1 MYYTEFSSAVGPR
14 KVETDLLFPKEEIS
28 FLQQNCKKD
37 AYFALLSARSDTAQ
51 KKQFCFPVEKM
62 DWVIDHLDVKADTW
76 ISQSTFFAPS
86 RRIVCLSG
94 ISSLFLDLDYY
105 KTDWGKN
112 KTPDDVKADTWISQ
126 STFFAPSRRIVC
138 LSGISSLFLDLD
150 YYKTDWGK
158 NKTPEEAAN
167 HFVRICQEVGIPI
180 PSLIVFSG
188 RGLQIKW
195 LLSYNIPRAALPR
208 WNLAQQKICRRLAPY
223 GADANALDAAR
234 VLRVLHTTNTRS
246 GRLVRAVFVNSDID
260 GPVRYNFEDLC
271 NALFEFR
278 RDELISSDTILE
290 EFSKRAQKPILK
302 GLEAFNLNT
311 LNFARADDLLNIIQ
325 ARGGIAAGNRMNWL
339 LYTASFLALS
349 HQLTP
354 LNFYHEVRKI
364 AFMIDPGFRYSNSE
378 FSTLY
383 AKIKAY
389 TNGETVMFN
398 GREYPAIYTPKNETI
413 IEKLGI
419 TEEEIRSNK
428 TIVDTA
434 TRRKKDAERS
444 MKRRRAQGTVSREE
458 YDKQRSEQKRF
469 NLEAIARLKKEG
481 LSIRAIAE
489 QLKLNER
496 VVRRYAKEI
505 TP

>member
-76 ISQSTFFAPS
+76 ISQSTFF
-86 RRIVCLSG
+86 V
-94 ISSLFLDLDYY
+94 
-105 KTDWGKN
+105 
-112 KTPDDVKADTWISQ
+112 
-126 STFFAPSRRIVC
+126 PSRRIVC

-398 GREYPAIYTPKNETI
+398 GREYPAIYSPKNETI

>member
-1 MYYTEFSSAVGPR
+1 M
-14 KVETDLLFPKEEIS
+14 
-28 FLQQNCKKD
+28 
-37 AYFALLSARSDTAQ
+37 
-51 KKQFCFPVEKM
+51 
-62 DWVIDHLDVKADTW
+62 
-76 ISQSTFFAPS
+76 
-86 RRIVCLSG
+86 
-94 ISSLFLDLDYY
+94 
-105 KTDWGKN
+105 
-112 KTPDDVKADTWISQ
+112 
-126 STFFAPSRRIVC
+126 
-138 LSGISSLFLDLD
+138 
-150 YYKTDWGK
+150 
-158 NKTPEEAAN
+158 
-167 HFVRICQEVGIPI
+167 
-180 PSLIVFSG
+180 
-188 RGLQIKW
+188 
-195 LLSYNIPRAALPR
+195 
-208 WNLAQQKICRRLAPY
+208 
-223 GADANALDAAR
+223 
-234 VLRVLHTTNTRS
+234 
-246 GRLVRAVFVNSDID
+246 VRAVFVNSDID

-290 EFSKRAQKPILK
+290 EFSKRAQKPVLK

-325 ARGGIAAGNRMNWL
+325 MRGGIAAGNRMNWL

-389 TNGETVMFN
+389 TNGETVTFN

-419 TEEEIRSNK
+419 TEDEIRNNK

-444 MKRRRAQGTVSREE
+444 MKRRRAQGAVSREE

-469 NLEAIARLKKEG
+469 NQEAILRFRANG
-481 LSIRAIAE
+481 LSIREIGR
-489 QLKLNER
+489 QLNLSEGL
-496 VVRRYAKEI
+496 VRKHLKEI
-505 TP
+505 RN